1 MSVDLKAAF
10 DEVKDEISSS
20 VKGRL
25 GSPFVG
31 VFIFAWIIWNHRFL
45 FALFSEKKL
54 EMRFGY
60 IDEVL
65 YPDVWSFLGLNFA
78 GPLAS
83 AAVYIFAVPWITEF
97 VIGWNLKMK
106 RRVLAKEMESDGRNP
121 LPELD
126 SQQMRH
132 DINDRNKRINE
143 QREGIAKLGHKLSRS
158 DAVVAVLSNSSRAGP
173 QLKNFLCAGVMR
185 LDLKPPMGGSRYEFE
200 KEGHVKVIWEGS
212 PVMKG
217 AAKWRLDGMNL
228 VVMNLDGAEI
238 VTLEFDPSVAEFV
251 ERTGAGR
258 RLDIS

>member
-1 MSVDLKAAF
+1 MSVNLKAAF
-10 DEVKDEISSS
+10 DEVKAEISSS

-60 IDEVL
+60 IDEML

-83 AAVYIFAVPWITEF
+83 AAFYIFAVPWITEF
-97 VIGWNLKMK
+97 VIGWNLMMK
-106 RRVLAKEMESDGRNP
+106 RRVLAKEMKSDGLNP
-121 LPELD
+121 LSEPD
-126 SQQMRH
+126 SQQMRS
-132 DINDRNKRINE
+132 DISDRNKRINE
-143 QREGIAKLGHKLSRS
+143 QRDVIARLGHRLSRS
-158 DAVVAVLSNSSRAGP
+158 DAVVAALSNPSKAGP
-173 QLKNFLCAGVMR
+173 QLKSFLCAGVMS
-185 LDLKPPMGGSRYEFE
+185 LDLRPPMGGSKYAFE
-200 KEGHVKVIWEGS
+200 KEGHVKVIWEGFS
-212 PVMKG
+212 AMTG

-228 VVMNLDGAEI
+228 VVMNLDDAEI
-238 VTLEFDPSVAEFV
+238 VTLEFDPSAAEFV